1 MVLVGGVL
9 VLFDV
14 DLLELDV
21 PVVGGQ
27 FLQDRVLCVT
37 GATPVGVE
45 IEQSNGHW
53 SVARYR
59 SDPDKRSPSGGARRS
74 ETFRRATAPEG
85 RMSGSQ
91 GGGGLM
97 SSAGLVRYFDA
108 EDRNAIRIDPK
119 TIVAFG
125 VLFGVLVQVLNVVSL

>member
-1 MVLVGGVL
+1 
-9 VLFDV
+9 
-14 DLLELDV
+14 
-21 PVVGGQ
+21 
-27 FLQDRVLCVT
+27 
-37 GATPVGVE
+37 
-45 IEQSNGHW
+45 
-53 SVARYR
+53 
-59 SDPDKRSPSGGARRS
+59 
-74 ETFRRATAPEG
+74 
-85 RMSGSQ
+85 MSGSQ